1 MWRVAVRRLAG
12 LCAGLLLAACQG
24 TLTTAEPDK
33 ESGEREPAE
42 QQPAGQQPAGQ
53 QPAQDDEREGP
64 GVADIPAPADGA
76 VKASPIIRLLP
87 AALNVREGESTT
99 YGVVLGTDRD
109 GVVTV
114 TMQATAELTVRP
126 TSVSFTSA
134 DRDRP
139 REVTVSA
146 ARDADA
152 VADAPVRIGHAA
164 SGGGYDG
171 VTAELTVTIV
181 EVDVATVAVA
191 AADAAEDDAALRF
204 EVTLSRASADA
215 VTVAYATG
223 GSDDTAQEGKDY
235 AGARETLRIPA
246 GSLAGTIAIALHDD
260 ALDEADEVLTLTL
273 RNASAPLA
281 GGGDTVAV
289 TGTIADNDELPRLRI
304 DDGQAVEGVG
314 DGTMQFAVTMQ
325 PVSGRVVLV
334 DYVTAEDSATAGQDY
349 TGARGTLTFAV
360 GSTER
365 TVAVAIAADD
375 EVEAEEAFTVT
386 LSNPRHATV
395 SAATARGT
403 ITSDD
408 RTPLRL
414 ASLEVTGAGTMYP
427 GFAQDTFHY
436 AMTCAD
442 STDLEVSAKRLRD
455 TTRLTLLRADKA
467 QQQTLTGDLD
477 RAAVRVDKNDDV
489 AVELSDDDGTE
500 TYVVH
505 CLPADFPD
513 IVVLEK
519 TTGVSD
525 GLLLVTPRYDRNSI
539 IRFTAVMDNNGVPRF
554 HRRGGFHIRYYSDG
568 PTVLGRQVRYSS
580 AETSRAI
587 TLLDGDFRA
596 IRTLREIP
604 SGANIDFHDF
614 LVTSGGDYLFN
625 GRERNERD
633 LSERTD
639 LRKGDG
645 EPFGTVTLWDSVLEM
660 TSPSGTRKFYWNSWN
675 HLHIPDCRLR
685 QFPGQ
690 YAHLNA
696 FQIVDG
702 DIVASLRGCAQ
713 VVRIDGTTG
722 DIEWKLGGSD
732 DTGGTDTEYLEID
745 LGNGDD
751 REPEFCGQHH
761 MTLTDWDSVVMFD
774 NGVFCA
780 GPRKDRAVFSRAVSY
795 DISSGTHAV
804 LQHEVKQPQGHGYSD
819 ITGSVSVL
827 REDRWLIAWGRPNEV
842 KNSEHDAYA
851 SIIEVDPATGITYL
865 RIHMS
870 KSGELAWSY
879 RVYRVPESAIQ
890 IPLTLP

>member
-1 MWRVAVRRLAG
+1 M
-12 LCAGLLLAACQG
+12 
-24 TLTTAEPDK
+24 
-33 ESGEREPAE
+33 
-42 QQPAGQQPAGQ
+42 
-53 QPAQDDEREGP
+53 
-64 GVADIPAPADGA
+64 
-76 VKASPIIRLLP
+76 
-87 AALNVREGESTT
+87 
-99 YGVVLGTDRD
+99 
-109 GVVTV
+109 
-114 TMQATAELTVRP
+114 
-126 TSVSFTSA
+126 
-134 DRDRP
+134 
-139 REVTVSA
+139 SA

-181 EVDVATVAVA
+181 EVDVATVALA

-204 EVTLSRASADA
+204 EVTVSRASADA

-223 GSDDTAQEGKDY
+223 GSDDTAQEGQDY
-235 AGARETLRIPA
+235 AGARDTLRIPA
-246 GSLAGTIAIALHDD
+246 GSLVRTIAIALHDD

-273 RNASAPLA
+273 SNSSAPLA
-281 GGGDTVAV
+281 GGGDTMAV
-289 TGTIADNDELPRLRI
+289 TGTIVDDDELPRLRI

-365 TVAVAIAADD
+365 TVAVAIADDD

-386 LSNPRHATV
+386 LSNPRHAAV

-408 RTPLRL
+408 FDMPLRL

-427 GFAQDTFHY
+427 AFAQDTFHY

-442 STDLEVSAKRLRD
+442 STDLKVSAKRLRD

-467 QQQTLTGDLD
+467 EQQTLRGDLD
-477 RAAVRVDKNDDV
+477 KAAVRADKNDDI
-489 AVELSDDDGTE
+489 AVELSDTDGSE

-505 CLPADFPD
+505 CLPAEFPD
-513 IVVLEK
+513 IVVIEK

-525 GLLLVTPRYDRNSI
+525 GLLLGTPRYDRNGV

-554 HRRGGFHIRYYSDG
+554 HRRGGSHLRYYSDG
-568 PTVLGRQVRYSS
+568 PTVLGREVRYSS
-580 AETSRAI
+580 AGAGRAI

-596 IRTLREIP
+596 IRTLRSIP
-604 SGANIDFHDF
+604 SGANIDTHDF

-625 GRERNERD
+625 GRERNVRD

-639 LRKGDG
+639 LRKGNG
-645 EPFGTVTLWDSVLEM
+645 EPFGTVSLFDSVLEM
-660 TSPSGTRKFYWNSWN
+660 TSPSGTRKFYWNSWD

-685 QFPGQ
+685 EFPGQ

-732 DTGGTDTEYLEID
+732 DSEGTDTEYLEID
-745 LGNGDD
+745 LGDDED

-761 MTLTDWDSVVMFD
+761 VTLTDWDSVVMFD
-774 NGVFCA
+774 NGVFCG
-780 GPRKDRAVFSRAVSY
+780 GPRKDRSVFFAGGVVRYFVRHARGP
-795 DISSGTHAV
+795 GT
-804 LQHEVKQPQGHGYSD
+804 
-819 ITGSVSVL
+819 
-827 REDRWLIAWGRPNEV
+827 
-842 KNSEHDAYA
+842 
-851 SIIEVDPATGITYL
+851 
-865 RIHMS
+865 
-870 KSGELAWSY
+870 
-879 RVYRVPESAIQ
+879 
-890 IPLTLP
+890 